1 MCCADQGLN
10 QFSLPNVNR
19 GDKHTGKCALKD
31 IVTKQEAALV
41 VGASGGI
48 GSAVLQCYL
57 QDSRFAQVIAVSRG
71 PCPEHFSHYRERLDW
86 LLSDYSEE
94 SIASITR
101 TLAGKGIALRSIV
114 ISNGILHNEHL
125 QPEKALEKVSGESM
139 ATVFAANV
147 IVPALWVSH
156 LARQLQRSSRCNIA
170 VLSARVGSISD
181 NRLGGWYSYR
191 TAKAALNMFLQT
203 AAIEYARRAPGVKL
217 VAFHP
222 GTTDTPLSRPFQ
234 KGVPEGKLFAPA
246 FVAQRLVGL
255 LEEVEPDGVLSFLD
269 WDGKTV
275 PW

>member
-1 MCCADQGLN
+1 MASQD
-10 QFSLPNVNR
+10 
-19 GDKHTGKCALKD
+19 
-31 IVTKQEAALV
+31 AALV

-48 GSAVLQCYL
+48 GSAVLQCHL
-57 QDSRFAQVIAVSRG
+57 QDTRFARVIAVSRG
-71 PCPEHFSHYRERLDW
+71 PCPEHFSHYHERLQW
-86 LLSDYSEE
+86 LRSDYSEE

-101 TLAGKGIALRSIV
+101 TLAGREIALRSIV
-114 ISNGILHNEHL
+114 ICNGILHAGDL
-125 QPEKALEKVSGESM
+125 QPEKALEKVSGEAI

-156 LARQLQRSSRCNIA
+156 LARQLQRSARCTIA

-234 KGVPEGKLFAPA
+234 KGVPEGKLFPPA
-246 FVAQRLVGL
+246 FVAQRLVAL
-255 LEEVEPDGVLSFLD
+255 LEEVEPDGKLAFLD
-269 WDGKTV
+269 WEGKTV

>member
-1 MCCADQGLN
+1 MKTTVIN
-10 QFSLPNVNR
+10 P
-19 GDKHTGKCALKD
+19 
-31 IVTKQEAALV
+31 EAALV

-48 GSAVLQCYL
+48 GRAVLQCYL
-57 QDSRFAQVIAVSRG
+57 QDARFAHVFAVSRG
-71 PCPEHFSHYRERLDW
+71 PCPDDFSCYRERLHW
-86 LLSDYSEE
+86 LRSDYSEE
-94 SIASITR
+94 SIASVTRDITHA
-101 TLAGKGIALRSIV
+101 LAGMGIALRSIV
-114 ISNGILHNEHL
+114 ISNGILHSGDL
-125 QPEKALEKVSGESM
+125 QPEKALEKVSGDAM

-156 LARQLQRSSRCNIA
+156 LARQLQRSALCNIA

-222 GTTDTPLSRPFQ
+222 GTTDTALSRPFQ

-246 FVAQRLVGL
+246 FVAQRLVAL
-255 LEEVEPDGVLSFLD
+255 LQALEPDGKLSFLD